1 MNKIDKFLAR
11 IPHIDRQKIIMAI
24 ECIIEKNT
32 KNLDIKKLK
41 GISNRY
47 RIRVGIYRIQFEMEE
62 ESIVIV
68 DVSKRDD
75 TTYTF

>member
-11 IPHIDRQKIIMAI
+11 IHQDDRQKIILAI
-24 ECIIEKNT
+24 ESIIEGNS

-41 GISNRY
+41 GASSRY
-47 RIRVGIYRIQFEMEE
+47 RVRVGKYRIQFETEGK
-62 ESIVIV
+62 SILIV

>member
-11 IPHIDRQKIIMAI
+11 ISGADRQKIILAI
-24 ECIIEKNT
+24 ECIIGGDI

-41 GISNRY
+41 GVSNRY
-47 RIRVGIYRIQFEMEE
+47 RVRVGIYRIQFEMEGKNIF
-62 ESIVIV
+62 IVSV
-68 DVSKRDD
+68 NKRDD